1 MRRTR
6 ALSVEYEILLPDVV
20 VRFQEGAS
28 MASLAS
34 RYRVTVQTVE
44 RLIRRAMV
52 AQDGVV
58 RRR

>member
-1 MRRTR
+1 MGRTR
-6 ALSVEYEILLPDVV
+6 ALSVEYEILLPEVV
-20 VRFQEGAS
+20 AAFQEGAS

-52 AQDGVV
+52 AQDGVG